1 MKLLIY
7 SDLHLEFSL
16 LDVPQ
21 TGYDAV
27 VLAGD
32 IHLGSEGIKWAKRVF
47 SHVPV
52 VYICGN
58 HEFYH
63 GDIENVHQSIRRE
76 ASGSKVYF
84 CENQSVQ
91 LGDVRFLCSTLWTDF
106 SLNGDAQSALRRAG
120 SWMNDYRLIQL
131 NRRRL
136 RPDDTFSF
144 HQISRSYLESE
155 LNAPTSQKGVTV
167 VVTHH
172 APSRSS
178 LKYERIS
185 PELAPAYASPMDD
198 LIGGGG
204 AALWVH
210 GHTHESS
217 DYWIQSTRVISNPRG
232 YSYRNNGYGNPNFQL
247 NCIIEV

>member
-7 SDLHLEFSL
+7 SDLHLEFSY

-27 VLAGD
+27 ILAGD
-32 IHLGSEGIKWAKRVF
+32 IHLGSDGIKWAKKAF
-47 SHVPV
+47 SNVPV
-52 VYICGN
+52 IYICGN

-63 GDIENVHQSIRRE
+63 GEINDVQLSIRQE
-76 ASGSKVYF
+76 SAGSNVYF

-91 LGDVRFLCSTLWTDF
+91 LGDIRFLCSTLWTDF
-106 SLNGDAQSALRRAG
+106 SLNGDAASAIRNAG

-144 HQISRSYLESE
+144 HQNSREYLESE
-155 LNAPTSQKGVTV
+155 LSSPTSESSVTV

-178 LKYERIS
+178 LKYERIT
-185 PELAPAYASPMDD
+185 PELAPAYASHMDE
-198 LIGGGG
+198 LIGGSG
-204 AALWVH
+204 AVLWVH

-217 DYWIQSTRVISNPRG
+217 DYWIRSTRVVSNPRG

-247 NCIIEV
+247 NYIIEV